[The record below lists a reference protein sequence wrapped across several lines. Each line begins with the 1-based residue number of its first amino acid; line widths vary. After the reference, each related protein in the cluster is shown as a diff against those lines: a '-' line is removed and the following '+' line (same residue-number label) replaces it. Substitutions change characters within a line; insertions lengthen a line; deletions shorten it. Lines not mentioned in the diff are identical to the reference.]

1 MSSAETQH
9 CVCVA
14 ACVYVLQPVLM
25 TQHYV
30 YVLQPVLCLCVA
42 ACADDSACVYV
53 LQPVS
58 MTQHYVYVLQP
69 VTMSVLQPVS
79 DDSALCLCVAACV
92 YRNKNV
98 VLLSTLHKTAEISDR
113 EDRKP
118 AIILDYNNNKGVME
132 NLDKFAALCVV
143 QQSAGINVTGVVR
156 GQIKITCSYK
166 WAEDNDKYF
175 CKESCSKN
183 DILIQSDGK
192 QNYQKKDRFS
202 ILNTINGVFTV
213 TITKLEKSDSGKYW
227 CGVKR
232 LLKDTYTEVHLKVT
246 DAPPTSTSSPVTS
259 RPHVSTTLPNLSTTS
274 ANLSAMFLV
283 SGDISGHSSSR
294 AGLMVWTSA
303 GLVVM
308 VTVLGLVLLLF
319 YRQRR
324 GTRRTTP
331 PPPVSSNTQPDPTG
345 EVDCVYEEIREA
357 DRQTDTLPLVIS
369 SVYSTVNSPTT
380 YPADQASTTYPA
392 DQASTTYPTGQAS
405 TTCPAGQASTTYPA
419 GQASTTYPA
428 DQASTTYPAGKASTT
443 YPADQASTTYPA
455 DQASTT
461 YPAGKAS
468 TTCPA
473 DQASTTYTAGQA
485 STTYPAGKAIG
496 VPHCDIYANASCHKD
511 DINPSYS
518 TADHPDSFIYSSV
531 DLPTDSRVSS
541 SPPTVSGNQDDSIY
555 STAQLPKDTV

>member
-1 MSSAETQH
+1 MKIIHLIS
-9 CVCVA
+9 CC
-14 ACVYVLQPVLM
+14 
-25 TQHYV
+25 
-30 YVLQPVLCLCVA
+30 
-42 ACADDSACVYV
+42 
-53 LQPVS
+53 
-58 MTQHYVYVLQP
+58 
-69 VTMSVLQPVS
+69 
-79 DDSALCLCVAACV
+79 
-92 YRNKNV
+92 
-98 VLLSTLHKTAEISDR
+98 LLS
-113 EDRKP
+113 
-118 AIILDYNNNKGVME
+118 
-132 NLDKFAALCVV
+132 ALCVV
-143 QQSAGINVTGVVR
+143 ESAGINVTGVVGR
-156 GQIKITCSYK
+156 QVKINCSYS

-192 QNYQKKDRFS
+192 QNYKNKDRFS

-227 CGVKR
+227 CGVNR

-246 DAPPTSTSSPVTS
+246 DAPPTSTPSPVTS
-259 RPHVSTTLPNLSTTS
+259 RPHVSTTLPNLSTTLP
-274 ANLSAMFLV
+274 NLSTTSSNLFTTFLA

-324 GTRRTTP
+324 GTRRTP
-331 PPPVSSNTQPDPTG
+331 PPPVSSNTQPDPAG

-380 YPADQASTTYPA
+380 YST
-392 DQASTTYPTGQAS
+392 
-405 TTCPAGQASTTYPA
+405 

-428 DQASTTYPAGKASTT
+428 DQASTTYPA
-443 YPADQASTTYPA
+443 DQ
-455 DQASTT
+455 
-461 YPAGKAS
+461 
-468 TTCPA
+468 
-473 DQASTTYTAGQA
+473 
-485 STTYPAGKAIG
+485 AIG

-518 TADHPDSFIYSSV
+518 TADHPDSLIYSSV

-541 SPPTVSGNQDDSIY
+541 SPPTVSGTQDDSIY
-555 STAQLPKDTV
+555 STAQLPKDTVESTRYPAVHLPKDTPKDVLYSTAQLPKDTVESTRDPAVHLSKDTPEDALYSTAQLPKDTVESTRDPAVHLSKDTPEDALYSTAQLPKDTVESRRYPAVHLSKDTPEDALYSTAQLPKIM